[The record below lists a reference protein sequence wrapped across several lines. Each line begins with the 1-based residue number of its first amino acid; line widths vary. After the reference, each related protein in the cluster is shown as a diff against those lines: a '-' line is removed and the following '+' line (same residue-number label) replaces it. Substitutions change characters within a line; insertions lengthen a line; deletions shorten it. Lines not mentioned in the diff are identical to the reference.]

1 MVESL
6 PDRPLTPAEAV
17 GTSQS
22 RDEFLLLPATPDSLF
37 DGDEVSD
44 VRDLLIVTES
54 VLTVLAYEQAA
65 GWKTVVRYEDTTRF
79 EAAVTAIVE
88 YREYDLSEE
97 DIEIIVAE
105 YHDMYEKGFK

>member
-1 MVESL
+1 MS

-17 GTSQS
+17 STSRS
-22 RDEFLLLPATPDSLF
+22 RDEFLLLPATPDSMF

-54 VLTVLAYEQAA
+54 VLTVLAYEEAY
-65 GWKTVVRYEDTTRF
+65 GWNTVIRF
-79 EAAVTAIVE
+79 ENTTKFKKAVRAIVE

-97 DIEIIVAE
+97 DIKIIVAD
-105 YHDMYEKGFK
+105 YQYLYGAGFE